1 MGLERLELRRSSKW
15 LKIAPVL
22 PNRSLMLTWIRTGW
36 AAAASVLVCAVLL
49 AVQQAWF
56 FGGWGGAE
64 VSRLVTDASYVPP
77 AIVFTAL
84 AARVALSK
92 RQEPRTRRAWRVITI
107 AFACQLAAHC
117 SWFVQ
122 EHILH
127 TTGYPSTA
135 DYCFLLFSPFMFAG
149 LLMLPGQTRRRR
161 DRQKLALDVLIV
173 GAGGFIA
180 LWYLLLG
187 PVLHTSGMT
196 GWERSFTALL
206 PIGDLL
212 LVMAL
217 STALLRRHQP
227 EVPGPV
233 RLLAG
238 SIALT
243 VTADVSYSWIQL
255 HGGFTGGS
263 WPDLLWLAGC
273 FLLVLATDQQYRRP
287 QRAASRR
294 SDRNAVFILPYAA
307 SVAAYLLLAEQ
318 SSHLP
323 LDPYGGMILGSAVL
337 TLLVM
342 ARQMHALRDNREMA
356 VTDGLTGLANR
367 TLVTERLEQLARQP
381 IRPGRHTAIMLVD
394 LDRFKP
400 INDTYGHE
408 AGDAALVAVAEV
420 MRTVIRAGD
429 LAGRLGGDEF
439 AVLIQGLPSR
449 ETAGAVATRLLEAMR
464 TPVIYGEHVLMVEA
478 SIGVVVRDD
487 PYVSGE
493 TLLQQADTALY
504 AAKRA
509 GRGRFEYYSD
519 VMDTKAREAELRRAV
534 VNDELVV
541 FFQPAVELAT
551 GELRGVEALV
561 RWNHPVRGLLG
572 PGEFIDLA
580 EETGAVVPLGTWVL
594 RAACREASTWRAE
607 HAGAEELRL
616 SVNLSPKQ
624 VAQTDLVQTVETIL
638 AETGFPPDRLTLEIT
653 EGVILQPGPL
663 LISRLQ
669 ALRDLG
675 IQLAVDD
682 FGTGYSALSYLRN
695 LPVTTLKI
703 DRSFVTGIADDDEA
717 RSVCEA
723 VVHLGGAFKMTVV
736 AEGVETAEQAAALI
750 AMGCTVGQG
759 FYFHRPLPPAE
770 AAALVRDQFTAVGH
784 GHRPNPDHD
793 PR

>member
-1 MGLERLELRRSSKW
+1 
-15 LKIAPVL
+15 
-22 PNRSLMLTWIRTGW
+22 MLTWIRTGRG
-36 AAAASVLVCAVLL
+36 AAASVLACAVLL
-49 AVQQAWF
+49 VVQQAWF

-64 VSRLVTDASYVPP
+64 VSTLVTDATYLPQAV
-77 AIVFTAL
+77 VFTVL

-92 RQEPRTRRAWRVITI
+92 RQEPRTRRAWRVITV
-107 AFACQLAAHC
+107 AFAWQLAAHC

-149 LLMLPGQTRRRR
+149 LLMLPGQHRRRR
-161 DRQKLALDVLIV
+161 DRQKLALDSLIV

-180 LWYLLLG
+180 IWYLLLG
-187 PVLHTSGMT
+187 PILNAPGMT
-196 GWERSFTALL
+196 RWERLFTAAL

-212 LVMAL
+212 LVLAM
-217 STALLRRHQP
+217 STAMLRRHQP
-227 EVPGPV
+227 EVPAPV

-238 SIALT
+238 AIALT

-273 FLLVLATDQQYRRP
+273 FLLVVAADQQYRRP
-287 QRAASRR
+287 RHPAPRRA
-294 SDRNAVFILPYAA
+294 DRTTVFILPYAA
-307 SVAAYLLLAEQ
+307 SIGAYLLLAEQ

-381 IRPGRHTAIMLVD
+381 VRPGRHTAVMLID

-400 INDTYGHE
+400 VNDTFGHD
-408 AGDAALVAVAEV
+408 AGDAVLIAAADA
-420 MRTVIRAGD
+420 MRAVIRGGD

-439 AVLIQGLPSR
+439 AVLVQGLPSR
-449 ETAGAVATRLLEAMR
+449 EAAGVVAARLLEALRM
-464 TPVIYGEHVLMVEA
+464 PVVFGEHVLMVEA

-487 PYVSGE
+487 PDASGE

-509 GRGRFEYYSD
+509 GRGRFHYYSD

-534 VNDELVV
+534 ANDELVV
-541 FFQPAVELAT
+541 HFQPAVALAT

-580 EETGAVVPLGTWVL
+580 EETGAIVPLGAWVL
-594 RAACREASTWRAE
+594 RAACREACGWRADTE
-607 HAGAEELRL
+607 GAEALRL

-624 VAQTDLVQTVETIL
+624 VAQADLVQTVETIL

-653 EGVILQPGPL
+653 ESVILQPDPL
-663 LISRLQ
+663 TISRLE

-675 IQLAVDD
+675 IELAVDD
-682 FGTGYSALSYLRN
+682 FGTGYSALSYLRS
-695 LPVTTLKI
+695 LPVTILKI

-723 VVHLGGAFKMTVV
+723 VVHLSRAFKMTVV
-736 AEGVETAEQAAALI
+736 AEGVETVDQAAALI
-750 AMGCTVGQG
+750 NMGCAVGQG
-759 FYFHRPLPPAE
+759 FYFYRPLPPPD
-770 AAALVRDQFTAVGH
+770 AAALIRHQFSVGSTHAVRGQPAGD
-784 GHRPNPDHD
+784 R
-793 PR
+793 

>member
-1 MGLERLELRRSSKW
+1 
-15 LKIAPVL
+15 
-22 PNRSLMLTWIRTGW
+22 MLTWFRTGRV
-36 AAAASVLVCAVLL
+36 AAVGVLACAVLL
-49 AVQQAWF
+49 VVQQAWF
-56 FGGWGGAE
+56 VGGWGGAE
-64 VSRLVTDASYVPP
+64 VSTLVTDATYVPQ
-77 AIVFTAL
+77 AVVFTLL
-84 AARVALSK
+84 AGRVALSR
-92 RQEPRTRRAWRVITI
+92 RQEPRTRRAWRVITA

-122 EHILH
+122 EHLLH

-135 DYCFLLFSPFMFAG
+135 DYCFLLFSPLMFAG
-149 LLMLPGQTRRRR
+149 LLMLPGQYRRRR
-161 DRQKLALDVLIV
+161 DRQKLALDALIV

-187 PVLHTSGMT
+187 PILNLPGLTR
-196 GWERSFTALL
+196 WERTFTAAL

-212 LVMAL
+212 LVLAT
-217 STALLRRHQP
+217 STALLRGHQREAP
-227 EVPGPV
+227 APV
-233 RLLAG
+233 RLLAA

-263 WPDLLWLAGC
+263 WPDLVWLAGC
-273 FLLVLATDQQYRRP
+273 FLLVVAADQQYRRP
-287 QRAASRR
+287 RHPAPRRADR
-294 SDRNAVFILPYAA
+294 SAVLLLPYAA
-307 SVAAYLLLAEQ
+307 SIAAYLLLAEQ

-367 TLVTERLEQLARQP
+367 TLVTERLAQLAGQP
-381 IRPGRHTAIMLVD
+381 VRPGRHTAVMLVD

-400 INDTYGHE
+400 INDTFGHE
-408 AGDAALVAVAEV
+408 AGDAVLVAAADA
-420 MRTVIRAGD
+420 MRAVIRGGD

-439 AVLIQGLPSR
+439 AVLIQGLPDR
-449 ETAGAVATRLLEAMR
+449 ETAGVVATRLLEALR
-464 TPVIYGEHVLMVEA
+464 TPVIFGEHLLMVEA

-487 PYVSGE
+487 PYASGE

-534 VNDELVV
+534 TNDELVV
-541 FFQPAVELAT
+541 YFQPAVDLAT
-551 GELRGVEALV
+551 GELRAVEALV

-572 PGEFIDLA
+572 PGAFIDLA

-594 RAACREASTWRAE
+594 RAACRTAAGWRADFP
-607 HAGAEELRL
+607 GAEALRV

-624 VAQTDLVQTVETIL
+624 VGQADLVQTLETIL
-638 AETGFPPDRLTLEIT
+638 AETGFPADRLTLEIT
-653 EGVILQPGPL
+653 ESVILQPDPL
-663 LISRLQ
+663 IIGRLE

-675 IQLAVDD
+675 IHLAVDD
-682 FGTGYSALSYLRN
+682 FGTGYSALSYLRR
-695 LPVTTLKI
+695 LPVTVLKI
-703 DRSFVTGIADDDEA
+703 DRSFVTGIADDAEA

-723 VVHLGGAFKMTVV
+723 VVHLGEAFRMSVV
-736 AEGVETAEQAAALI
+736 AEGIETADQAAALI
-750 AMGCTVGQG
+750 DMGCMIGQG
-759 FYFHRPLPPAE
+759 FYFHRPLPPPE
-770 AAALVRDQFTAVGH
+770 AAALVQRRFATAG
-784 GHRPNPDHD
+784 
-793 PR
+793 

>member
-1 MGLERLELRRSSKW
+1 
-15 LKIAPVL
+15 
-22 PNRSLMLTWIRTGW
+22 MLTWIRTGP
-36 AAAASVLVCAVLL
+36 AAAASVLACAVLL
-49 AVQQAWF
+49 VVQQVWYF
-56 FGGWGGAE
+56 QGWDGT
-64 VSRLVTDASYVPP
+64 LVTDVTYV
-77 AIVFTAL
+77 AQAVVFTVL
-84 AARVALSK
+84 AARIALSK
-92 RQEPRTRRAWRVITI
+92 RQEPRTRRAWQVITV
-107 AFACQLAAHC
+107 AFVCQLMAHC

-122 EHILH
+122 DQILH
-127 TTGYPSTA
+127 ATDYPSTA
-135 DYCFLLFSPFMFAG
+135 DYCFLLFSPLMFAG
-149 LLMLPGQTRRRR
+149 LLMLPGQHRRRR
-161 DRQKLALDVLIV
+161 DRQKLALDALIV

-180 LWYLLLG
+180 IWYLLLG
-187 PVLHTSGMT
+187 PILHTPGLT
-196 GWERSFTALL
+196 WWQRTCTAAL

-212 LVMAL
+212 LVLAM
-217 STALLRRHQP
+217 STAMLRRHQP

-273 FLLVLATDQQYRRP
+273 FLLVVAADQQYRRP
-287 QRAASRR
+287 RNPAPRR
-294 SDRNAVFILPYAA
+294 GGDRNAVFILPYAA

-342 ARQMHALRDNREMA
+342 ARQVHALRDNREMA

-367 TLVTERLEQLARQP
+367 TLVTERLERLAHQP
-381 IRPGRHTAIMLVD
+381 IRPGRHTAVLLID

-400 INDTYGHE
+400 INDTFGHD
-408 AGDAALVAVAEV
+408 AGDAVLIAVADA
-420 MRTVIRAGD
+420 MRAEIRSGD

-439 AVLIQGLPSR
+439 AVLLQGLPNR
-449 ETAGAVATRLLEAMR
+449 EAAGAAATRLLEALR
-464 TPVIYGEHVLMVEA
+464 TPVIFGEHLLMVEA
-478 SIGVVVRDD
+478 SIGVVIRDD
-487 PYVSGE
+487 PDASGE

-504 AAKRA
+504 VAKRA
-509 GRGRFEYYSD
+509 GRGRFEFYSD

-534 VNDELVV
+534 ANDELVV
-541 FFQPAVELAT
+541 YFQPAVALGT
-551 GELRGVEALV
+551 GELRAVEALV

-580 EETGAVVPLGTWVL
+580 EETGAVVPLGAWVL
-594 RAACREASTWRAE
+594 RAACREVADWRADTP
-607 HAGAEELRL
+607 GAASLRL
-616 SVNLSPKQ
+616 AVNLSPKQ
-624 VAQTDLVQTVETIL
+624 VAQADLVQAVETIL

-653 EGVILQPGPL
+653 ESVILQPDPL
-663 LISRLQ
+663 TIGRLQ

-682 FGTGYSALSYLRN
+682 FGTGYSALSYLRR
-695 LPVTTLKI
+695 LPVTVLKI
-703 DRSFVTGIADDDEA
+703 DRSFVTGIADDAEA

-736 AEGVETAEQAAALI
+736 AEGIETADQAAALI
-750 AMGCTVGQG
+750 DMGCEIGQG
-759 FYFHRPLPPAE
+759 FHFHRPLPPPE
-770 AAALVRDQFTAVGH
+770 AAALVRIRFAAVA
-784 GHRPNPDHD
+784 
-793 PR
+793 

>member
-1 MGLERLELRRSSKW
+1 
-15 LKIAPVL
+15 
-22 PNRSLMLTWIRTGW
+22 MLTWIRTGPV
-36 AAAASVLVCAVLL
+36 AAASVLACAVLL
-49 AVQQAWF
+49 VLQQAWF

-64 VSRLVTDASYVPP
+64 VSTLITDASYVPQ
-77 AIVFTAL
+77 AVVFTVL

-92 RQEPRTRRAWRVITI
+92 RQEPRTRRAWRVITV
-107 AFACQLAAHC
+107 AFAWQLAAHC
-117 SWFVQ
+117 SWFAQGHV
-122 EHILH
+122 LH

-149 LLMLPGQTRRRR
+149 LLMLPGQYRRRR
-161 DRQKLALDVLIV
+161 DRQKLALDALIV

-187 PVLHTSGMT
+187 PILNLPGMT
-196 GWERSFTALL
+196 AWERAFPALL

-212 LVMAL
+212 LVLAV
-217 STALLRRHQP
+217 STALLRGHQRESP
-227 EVPGPV
+227 API
-233 RLLAG
+233 RLLAA

-273 FLLVLATDQQYRRP
+273 FLLVVAADQQYRRP
-287 QRAASRR
+287 RHPAPRCG
-294 SDRNAVFILPYAA
+294 DRNAVFILPYAA

-356 VTDGLTGLANR
+356 ITDGLTGLANR
-367 TLVTERLEQLARQP
+367 TLVTERLHQLAGQP
-381 IRPGRHTAIMLVD
+381 IRPGRYTAVMLID

-400 INDTYGHE
+400 INDTFGHD
-408 AGDAALVAVAEV
+408 AGDAVLIAAAEA
-420 MRTVIRAGD
+420 MRGVLRDGD

-439 AVLIQGLPSR
+439 AFLVQGLPSP
-449 ETAGAVATRLLEAMR
+449 ETAGTVAARLLEAMR
-464 TPVIYGEHVLMVEA
+464 TPVIFGEHVLMVEA

-487 PYVSGE
+487 PYASGE

-509 GRGRFEYYSD
+509 GRARFEYYSD

-534 VNDELVV
+534 ANDELVV
-541 FFQPAVELAT
+541 YYQPAVALAT
-551 GELRGVEALV
+551 GDLRGVEALV
-561 RWNHPVRGLLG
+561 RWNHPARGLLG

-594 RAACREASTWRAE
+594 RAACREAVGWRADN
-607 HAGAEELRL
+607 AGAEALRL

-624 VAQTDLVQTVETIL
+624 VAQADLVQTVETIL

-653 EGVILQPGPL
+653 ESVILQPDPL
-663 LISRLQ
+663 TISRLE

-675 IQLAVDD
+675 IELAVDD
-682 FGTGYSALSYLRN
+682 FGTGYSALSYLRR
-695 LPVTTLKI
+695 LPVTILKI
-703 DRSFVTGIADDDEA
+703 DRSFVTGIADDAEA

-723 VVHLGGAFKMTVV
+723 VVHLSRAFKMTVV
-736 AEGVETAEQAAALI
+736 AEGVETVEQAAALI
-750 AMGCTVGQG
+750 DMGCTVGQG
-759 FYFHRPLPPAE
+759 FYFYRPLPPPDAT
-770 AAALVRDQFTAVGH
+770 ALVHDQYTVVGSTHAVRGQSA
-784 GHRPNPDHD
+784 GDR
-793 PR
+793 

>member
-1 MGLERLELRRSSKW
+1 
-15 LKIAPVL
+15 
-22 PNRSLMLTWIRTGW
+22 MLTWIRTGRT
-36 AAAASVLVCAVLL
+36 AAASVLACAVLL
-49 AVQQAWF
+49 VVQQAWY

-64 VSRLVTDASYVPP
+64 VTTLVTDASYVPQ
-77 AIVFTAL
+77 AVVFAVL

-92 RQEPRTRRAWRVITI
+92 RQEARTRRAWQVITV
-107 AFACQLAAHC
+107 AFICQLAAHC

-122 EHILH
+122 SQILH

-149 LLMLPGQTRRRR
+149 LLMLPGQYRRRR
-161 DRQKLALDVLIV
+161 DRQKLVLDALIV

-180 LWYLLLG
+180 IWYLLLG
-187 PVLHTSGMT
+187 PILNAPGISP
-196 GWERSFTALL
+196 WERSFTAAL

-212 LVMAL
+212 LVLAV
-217 STALLRRHQP
+217 STAIQRRHQP
-227 EVPGPV
+227 EAPAPV
-233 RLLAG
+233 RLLTA

-243 VTADVSYSWIQL
+243 VIADVSYSWIQL

-273 FLLVLATDQQYRRP
+273 FLLVLAADQQYRQLRYP
-287 QRAASRR
+287 AQRRGN
-294 SDRNAVFILPYAA
+294 RNAVVLLPYAA

-323 LDPYGGMILGSAVL
+323 LDPYGGMILGAAVL

-367 TLVTERLEQLARQP
+367 TLITERLKQLAGQP
-381 IRPGRHTAIMLVD
+381 VRPGRYTVIMLID

-400 INDTYGHE
+400 INDTFGHE
-408 AGDAALVAVAEV
+408 AGDAVLIAAADA
-420 MRTVIRAGD
+420 MRAVIRGGD

-439 AVLIQGLPSR
+439 TVLLQGLPSR
-449 ETAGAVATRLLEAMR
+449 DTAGVVATRLLEALR
-464 TPVIYGEHVLMVEA
+464 APVVFGDHVLLVEA
-478 SIGVVVRDD
+478 SIGVVVRED
-487 PYVSGE
+487 PYLSGE

-519 VMDTKAREAELRRAV
+519 VLDSKAREAELRRAV
-534 VNDELVV
+534 ANDEMVV
-541 FFQPAVELAT
+541 HFQPAVALAT
-551 GELRGVEALV
+551 GELQAVEALV
-561 RWNHPVRGLLG
+561 RWNHPDRGLLG
-572 PGEFIDLA
+572 PGAFIDLA
-580 EETGAVVPLGTWVL
+580 EETGAVVPLGAWVL
-594 RAACREASTWRAE
+594 RAACREASRWRAD
-607 HAGAEELRL
+607 APGADALQL

-624 VAQTDLVQTVETIL
+624 VAQADLVQTVETVL
-638 AETGFPPDRLTLEIT
+638 ADTGFPPDRLTLEIT
-653 EGVILQPGPL
+653 ESVILQPDPL
-663 LISRLQ
+663 IVGRLQ

-682 FGTGYSALSYLRN
+682 FGTGYSALSYLRS

-703 DRSFVTGIADDDEA
+703 DRSFVTGIADDAQA

-723 VVHLGGAFKMTVV
+723 VVHLGRAFKMTVV
-736 AEGVETAEQAAALI
+736 AEGIETAAQAAALI
-750 AMGCTVGQG
+750 DMGCAAGQG
-759 FYFHRPLPPAE
+759 FYFYRPLPLPE
-770 AAALVRDQFTAVGH
+770 ATSLVRHQFSTVG
-784 GHRPNPDHD
+784 
-793 PR
+793 

>member
-1 MGLERLELRRSSKW
+1 
-15 LKIAPVL
+15 
-22 PNRSLMLTWIRTGW
+22 MLTWIRTGP
-36 AAAASVLVCAVLL
+36 AAAAGVLACAVLL
-49 AVQQAWF
+49 VVQQAWF
-56 FGGWGGAE
+56 FGEWGGAG
-64 VSRLVTDASYVPP
+64 VGTLITDATYVPL
-77 AIVFTAL
+77 AVAFTVL
-84 AARVALSK
+84 AARVAFSR

-107 AFACQLAAHC
+107 AFACQLVAHC

-122 EHILH
+122 AHIRH

-149 LLMLPGQTRRRR
+149 LLMLPGQHRRRR
-161 DRQKLALDVLIV
+161 DRQKLALDALIV

-180 LWYLLLG
+180 IWYLLLG
-187 PVLHTSGMT
+187 PILHAPGLT
-196 GWERSFTALL
+196 GWERAFTAAL
-206 PIGDLL
+206 PVGDLL
-212 LVMAL
+212 LVLAM

-227 EVPGPV
+227 EVPAPV

-273 FLLVLATDQQYRRP
+273 FLLVLAADQQYRRP
-287 QRAASRR
+287 RHPAPRR
-294 SDRNAVFILPYAA
+294 RDRNAVFLLPYAA

-356 VTDGLTGLANR
+356 ITDGLTGLANR
-367 TLVTERLEQLARQP
+367 TLVTERLEHLARQP
-381 IRPGRHTAIMLVD
+381 IRPGRHTAIMLID

-400 INDTYGHE
+400 INDTFGHE
-408 AGDAALVAVAEV
+408 AGDAVLVAAADAL
-420 MRTVIRAGD
+420 RAVIRDGD

-439 AVLIQGLPSR
+439 AVLMQLPSR
-449 ETAGAVATRLLEAMR
+449 EVAGVAAARLLEALR
-464 TPVIYGEHVLMVEA
+464 TPVVYREHVLMVEA

-487 PYVSGE
+487 PDTSGE

-534 VNDELVV
+534 AGDELVV
-541 FFQPAVELAT
+541 YFQPAVALAT

-580 EETGAVVPLGTWVL
+580 EETGVVPLGTWVL
-594 RAACREASTWRAE
+594 RAACREVSGWRAGSP
-607 HAGAEELRL
+607 GAEALRL

-624 VAQTDLVQTVETIL
+624 VVQADLVQTVEAIL

-653 EGVILQPGPL
+653 ESVILQPDPL
-663 LISRLQ
+663 TIGRLE
-669 ALRDLG
+669 APRDLG

-682 FGTGYSALSYLRN
+682 FGTGYSALSYLRR

-703 DRSFVTGIADDDEA
+703 DRSFVTGIADDAEA

-723 VVHLGGAFKMTVV
+723 VVHLGGAFRMTVV
-736 AEGVETAEQAAALI
+736 AEGIETADQAAALI
-750 AMGCTVGQG
+750 DMGCAVGQG
-759 FYFHRPLPPAE
+759 FHFHRPLPPSE
-770 AAALVRDQFTAVGH
+770 AAALVRRQFAGVG
-784 GHRPNPDHD
+784 
-793 PR
+793 

>member
-1 MGLERLELRRSSKW
+1 
-15 LKIAPVL
+15 
-22 PNRSLMLTWIRTGW
+22 MLTWIRTGP
-36 AAAASVLVCAVLL
+36 AAAASVLACAVLL
-49 AVQQAWF
+49 VVQQAWF
-56 FGGWGGAE
+56 FGQWGGPE
-64 VSRLVTDASYVPP
+64 VSTLVTDASYVPQ
-77 AIVFTAL
+77 AAVFTVL
-84 AARVALSK
+84 AARVALSR
-92 RQEPRTRRAWRVITI
+92 RQEPRTRRAWRVITV

-122 EHILH
+122 SHVTHE
-127 TTGYPSTA
+127 TGYPSTA

-149 LLMLPGQTRRRR
+149 LLMLPGQYRRRR
-161 DRQKLALDVLIV
+161 DRQKLALDALIV

-180 LWYLLLG
+180 IWYLLLG
-187 PVLHTSGMT
+187 PIINAPGMSR
-196 GWERSFTALL
+196 WERSFTAAL

-212 LVMAL
+212 LVLAM

-227 EVPGPV
+227 EVPAPL

-273 FLLVLATDQQYRRP
+273 FLLVLAADRQYRRP
-287 QRAASRR
+287 RHPAPPRR
-294 SDRNAVFILPYAA
+294 DRNVVFVLPYAA
-307 SVAAYLLLAEQ
+307 SVGAYLLLAEQ

-367 TLVTERLEQLARQP
+367 TLVSERLDQLAGQP
-381 IRPGRHTAIMLVD
+381 IRPGRHTAVMLID

-400 INDTYGHE
+400 INDTFGHE
-408 AGDAALVAVAEV
+408 AGDAVLVATADVL
-420 MRTVIRAGD
+420 RTVLRAGD

-439 AVLIQGLPSR
+439 TVIVQGLPSR
-449 ETAGAVATRLLEAMR
+449 ETAGVIAARLLAELR
-464 TPVIYGEHVLMVEA
+464 TPVIFGEHVLMVEA

-487 PYVSGE
+487 PYASGE

-509 GRGRFEYYSD
+509 GRARFEYYSD
-519 VMDTKAREAELRRAV
+519 VLDTKAREAELRRAV
-534 VNDELVV
+534 ANDELVV
-541 FFQPAVELAT
+541 YFQPAVALAT
-551 GELRGVEALV
+551 GELRGFEALV
-561 RWNHPVRGLLG
+561 RWNHPARGLLG
-572 PGEFIDLA
+572 PGAFIELA

-594 RAACREASTWRAE
+594 RAACREAAAWRAGIP
-607 HAGAEELRL
+607 GADTLRL

-624 VAQTDLVQTVETIL
+624 VAQADLVQTVEAVL
-638 AETGFPPDRLTLEIT
+638 AETGFPADRLTLEIT
-653 EGVILQPGPL
+653 ESVILQPDPL
-663 LISRLQ
+663 TIGRLQ

-675 IQLAVDD
+675 IELAVDD
-682 FGTGYSALSYLRN
+682 FGTGFSALSYLRQ
-695 LPVTTLKI
+695 LPVTVLKI
-703 DRSFVTGIADDDEA
+703 DRSFVTGIADDAEA

-723 VVHLGGAFKMTVV
+723 VVHLGGAFRMSVV
-736 AEGVETAEQAAALI
+736 AEGIETADQAAALI
-750 AMGCTVGQG
+750 AMGCTAGQG
-759 FYFHRPLPPAE
+759 FHFYRPLPPPD
-770 AAALVRDQFTAVGH
+770 AAALVGHQFSVVGSGSGDAVCGQPA
-784 GHRPNPDHD
+784 GDR
-793 PR
+793 